1 MPRVEV
7 NGVNLY
13 YVEEGEGFPLLLIH
27 AWPTD
32 HAIWMFQLPVFSD
45 HFRTIAVD
53 LRGFG
58 RSDKSEGSMTI
69 EQFSRDLAGLMDKLG
84 IEKAHIAG
92 ISLGGA
98 VAKQFALDYPER
110 KQSSLQ
116 IGSVMATQGFMIE
129 VDGRMRDINEL
140 YLEELRYGYLN
151 FWRKV
156 WKTNLNFFFNKEYAK
171 TPQGSYLVR
180 YLFENRYA
188 RFNAD
193 PAAITSAVTSNL
205 RWNVKHRISES
216 TAPTAIIIGDGDPTL
231 PYCEEHHRLCPQ
243 AEYSVI
249 KNSGH
254 FCLIDQA
261 QKFNE
266 KALSFLKRN
275 T

>member
-58 RSDKSEGSMTI
+58 RSDRSEDSMTI

-116 IGSVMATQGFMIE
+116 IGSVMTTQQFMIE
-129 VDGRMRDINEL
+129 VNGRMRDINEL
-140 YLEELRYGYLN
+140 YLKELRYGYLN

-156 WKTNLNFFFNKEYAK
+156 WKTHLNSFFNEEYAK
-171 TPQGSYLVR
+171 TAQGSYLIR

-216 TAPTAIIIGDGDPTL
+216 RAPTAIISGDGDPTL

-254 FCLIDQA
+254 FCIIDQA
-261 QKFNE
+261 QNFNE
-266 KALSFLKRN
+266 KALSFLIRN

>member
-1 MPRVEV
+1 MPKVEI

-13 YVEEGEGFPLLLIH
+13 YVEEGEGFPVFLIH

-58 RSDKSEGSMTI
+58 RSDKPKGAITI
-69 EQFSRDLAGLMDKLG
+69 RQFSRDLAGLMDKLG

-110 KQSSLQ
+110 NQSSLQ
-116 IGSVMATQGFMIE
+116 IGSVMTTERFMIE
-129 VDGRMRDINEL
+129 VDGRMRDVNEL

-156 WKTNLNFFFNKEYAK
+156 WKANLSFFFNKEYAR
-171 TPQGSYLVR
+171 TPQGSYLIR

-205 RWNVKHRISES
+205 RWNVKHRMSES
-216 TAPTAIIIGDGDPTL
+216 TLPTAIIVGDGDPTL
-231 PYCEEHHRLCPQ
+231 SYCEEHHRLCPQ
-243 AEYSVI
+243 AEYWVI
-249 KNSGH
+249 GNSGH
-254 FCLIDQA
+254 FCIIDQA
-261 QKFNE
+261 QEFNE